1 MWTRACL
8 QHADEVLLLAD
19 AKANAG
25 LSETETKL
33 LSDDAITMA
42 RRTLVLL
49 HGPDTQ
55 TPQGTARWL
64 APRGRPRH
72 FHIRP
77 HLPADIARMARV
89 ISGRATGLVFGG
101 GGARGFAHVGVYRAL
116 EAVGEA
122 IDFIGGSSIGALMG
136 TLVALDVRSG
146 EMERGVREGFLNY
159 PKGSITGDFNL
170 LPMLSLLT
178 GTRSR
183 DSLARSVRR
192 YADGDI
198 DMEDTW
204 KPFFVMAADFSHGR
218 EVVLDHGPLVRNVSA
233 SFAIPGVLPP
243 ILMNGN
249 LMFDGSTFNNLPV
262 DVMARMG
269 VGRIIGVDV
278 TGEATRP
285 LDVEDVPG
293 TLALLWDRLQ
303 PQARQRYR
311 RLPTMPE
318 TMLMSTFITSI
329 SRQRVQRRYADLLF
343 RPNLPGMGLL
353 DWHRFDEAVTEG
365 RLHAEW
371 VLNERDN
378 HT

>member
-1 MWTRACL
+1 MSTRRGSRGHC
-8 QHADEVLLLAD
+8 
-19 AKANAG
+19 
-25 LSETETKL
+25 
-33 LSDDAITMA
+33 A
-42 RRTLVLL
+42 RSSRL
-49 HGPDTQ
+49 
-55 TPQGTARWL
+55 RL
-64 APRGRPRH
+64 APSR
-72 FHIRP
+72 
-77 HLPADIARMARV
+77 
-89 ISGRATGLVFGG
+89 
-101 GGARGFAHVGVYRAL
+101 
-116 EAVGEA
+116 
-122 IDFIGGSSIGALMG
+122 SSI
-136 TLVALDVRSG
+136 R
-146 EMERGVREGFLNY
+146 RGLRRVWNSREGFLSY

-192 YADGDI
+192 YAGCDI

-233 SFAIPGVLPP
+233 SYAIPGVVPP

-285 LDVEDVPG
+285 LDVEHVPG
-293 TLALLWDRLQ
+293 TLSLLWDRLR
-303 PQARQRYR
+303 PQAQQRYR

-318 TMLMSTFITSI
+318 TVMMSTFITSI
-329 SRQRVQRRYADLLF
+329 PANASSAATQTCSSTPASRAWISSTGTASTMRSQRGDHM
-343 RPNLPGMGLL
+343 PPGC
-353 DWHRFDEAVTEG
+353 
-365 RLHAEW
+365 
-371 VLNERDN
+371 
-378 HT
+378 